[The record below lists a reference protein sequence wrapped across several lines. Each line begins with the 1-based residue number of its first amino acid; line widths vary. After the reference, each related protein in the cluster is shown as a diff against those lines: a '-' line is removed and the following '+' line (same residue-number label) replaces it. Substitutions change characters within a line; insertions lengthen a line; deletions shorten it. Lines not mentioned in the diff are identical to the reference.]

1 MEKDIS
7 NRTETYQILK
17 QNDFRPKKSLGQN
30 FLVDSNILDKIVNS
44 AQIDKNTGVIEI
56 GPGIGA
62 LTQRLALKAGKVVA
76 IEIDKQLIPILQKN
90 LADYSNIE
98 IINNDVLKVEIS
110 EIISNQLSEYSSIK
124 VVANLPYY
132 ITSPIIIKLLTENS
146 KVETITILI
155 QKEVAER
162 INAKPGGKEYGSLTL
177 LINYYA
183 EVSLVFHVSNNVFIP
198 KPKVDSAV
206 LQFKIRKSPPVQV
219 DNQEFL
225 FKVIRSCFMH
235 RRKTIYN
242 NLINNL
248 LDKEEKDQLI
258 EILIKSNIDGT
269 RRAETLSIE
278 EFANL
283 TNNIYFY
290 KGNV

>member
-7 NRTETYQILK
+7 NRTETHQILR

-76 IEIDKQLIPILQKN
+76 IEIDKQLIPILQEN

-98 IINNDVLKVEIS
+98 IINSDVLKVEIS

-219 DNQEFL
+219 ENQEFL

-258 EILIKSNIDGT
+258 EILVKSNIDGT

-290 KGNV
+290 KGNA